1 MGGYLVNSRKNS
13 IRKKYNLE
21 NFNGKLDNE
30 LQLQNGT
37 NFVMQL
43 SHEELDKL
51 TVGNL
56 ESYTHSI
63 ENSKVKEWLKSLRF
77 SYKREVEM
85 NF

>member
-1 MGGYLVNSRKNS
+1 MNSRKDS
-13 IRKKYNLE
+13 IRKKYSLQG
-21 NFNGKLDNE
+21 FNEKLGNE
-30 LQLQNGT
+30 LKLQDGT
-37 NFVMQL
+37 PFVMQL

-77 SYKREVEM
+77 SYKREVET

>member
-1 MGGYLVNSRKNS
+1 MNSRKNS

-30 LQLQNGT
+30 LQLQNRT

>member
-1 MGGYLVNSRKNS
+1 MNSRKNS